1 MLSALL
7 RGLFP
12 YSFALKVIPGRFKI
26 ASVVEGLVSKT
37 ARAGLC
43 RTAQCP
49 ASRFKGMLA
58 RRASFYQAPRNDDDE
73 ESNSPMMKADFL
85 KSVATLTE
93 EQKCELLVELQK
105 MVNWLSEDLLDSK
118 FVIEG
123 AGAARNFGA
132 N

>member
-1 MLSALL
+1 
-7 RGLFP
+7 
-12 YSFALKVIPGRFKI
+12 
-26 ASVVEGLVSKT
+26 
-37 ARAGLC
+37 
-43 RTAQCP
+43 
-49 ASRFKGMLA
+49 MLA

>member
-1 MLSALL
+1 
-7 RGLFP
+7 
-12 YSFALKVIPGRFKI
+12 
-26 ASVVEGLVSKT
+26 
-37 ARAGLC
+37 
-43 RTAQCP
+43 
-49 ASRFKGMLA
+49 
-58 RRASFYQAPRNDDDE
+58 
-73 ESNSPMMKADFL
+73 MMKADFL